1 MCRGVIVNRVS
12 KCTCRRSRHQ
22 SIVSC
27 VGSKRFFHGAS
38 TALGLVVLVGG
49 TAFGQHKKQ
58 FSPSRI
64 DPIPA
69 IKGIYKLTSI
79 QASQSTISPRKSTAD
94 LRWVSLKVTNFGSLT
109 DVGGSV
115 GLPSRPAMAPTYQMI
130 LVGKGHEGRLDEVV
144 VWKGKIM
151 LATVNPRDLV
161 KVSNGIIE
169 YYGAGNR
176 DTSDAPGALFQ
187 VHFIAKKISDLPRR
201 SNVVTSR
208 KRNK

>member
-1 MCRGVIVNRVS
+1 
-12 KCTCRRSRHQ
+12 
-22 SIVSC
+22 
-27 VGSKRFFHGAS
+27 
-38 TALGLVVLVGG
+38 
-49 TAFGQHKKQ
+49 
-58 FSPSRI
+58 
-64 DPIPA
+64 
-69 IKGIYKLTSI
+69 
-79 QASQSTISPRKSTAD
+79 
-94 LRWVSLKVTNFGSLT
+94 
-109 DVGGSV
+109 
-115 GLPSRPAMAPTYQMI
+115 MAPTYQMI